1 MENLPRQLVY
11 CRKSKNEI
19 SLDRAR
25 KLMESEIDII
35 SLIKSRRYMKAALR
49 DLLPDW
55 RIAELKSQSYFVSVN
70 PDLNTDS
77 DSEND
82 SKNDVVKVPR
92 RGDELVIEE
101 QQQQQRLAS
110 ELEKSELTV
119 ESSRNHNIP
128 IVGRALFSA
137 ETNNQ
142 LLSPCEIHS

>member
-1 MENLPRQLVY
+1 MVDSQNNKTFLELTKIQNLKHFCMENLPRQLV
-11 CRKSKNEI
+11 CCHKSKNEI
-19 SLDRAR
+19 ALDRAR

-82 SKNDVVKVPR
+82 S
-92 RGDELVIEE
+92 
-101 QQQQQRLAS
+101 
-110 ELEKSELTV
+110 
-119 ESSRNHNIP
+119 
-128 IVGRALFSA
+128 
-137 ETNNQ
+137 
-142 LLSPCEIHS
+142 